1 MVIWL
6 ILKDSNGSTFVLSP
20 VGGEKFNE
28 LGPLI
33 VEDCTV
39 VYARAHWDH
48 WGGGALFNMRGQG
61 GGEGGYTLT
70 FRNIVVEDPRPTK
83 QHFQI
88 LMQGK

>member
-1 MVIWL
+1 M
-6 ILKDSNGSTFVLSP
+6 SS
-20 VGGEKFNE
+20 VGGDSFNG

-39 VYARAHWDH
+39 IYSRAHWDH
-48 WGGGALFNMRGQG
+48 WAGGALFNMRGQG

-88 LMQGK
+88 LMQGVEVNV